1 MSDGIQSSGVPAHIA
16 VVMDGNGRWAQQRG
30 LPRTSGH
37 RAGADAARKVIQA
50 CGDLGVGALTLYSF
64 SSENWKRPAD
74 EVDALMGL
82 CVEYC
87 GREMESLREENIRVR
102 TIGRRS
108 DLPEDV
114 RDALAALEA
123 RTADCTGPTL
133 CLALN
138 YGSRTEITDAVR
150 TLAGAA
156 VRGEID
162 PGAICEADV
171 AGALYAPDLP
181 DPDLFIR
188 TGGSHRLSNFLLWQL
203 SYTELV
209 VTDRLWPDFDG
220 DDLKAAIEEFSTRE
234 RRFGGLSPEVGGAA
248 GSATGSATG
257 SAPKAQ

>member
-1 MSDGIQSSGVPAHIA
+1 MSMDQMKTAVPRHIA

-30 LPRTSGH
+30 LARTAGH
-37 RAGADAARKVIQA
+37 RAGAEAARKIIRA
-50 CGDLGVGALTLYSF
+50 CGKFGVEVLTLYSF

-74 EVDALMGL
+74 EIDALMSL
-82 CVEYC
+82 CIEYC
-87 GREMESLREENIRVR
+87 GGEMDSLREENIRVR

-114 RDALAALEA
+114 QDALAAIEA
-123 RTADCTGPTL
+123 RTAACTGPTL

-150 TLAGAA
+150 ALAGAA

-162 PGAICEADV
+162 PDSISEADV

-188 TGGSHRLSNFLLWQL
+188 TGGSRRLSNFLLWQL
-203 SYTELV
+203 SYTELI
-209 VTDRLWPDFDG
+209 VTETLWPDFDA
-220 DDLKAAIEEFSTRE
+220 DDLASAIEDFSTRD
-234 RRFGGLSPEVGGAA
+234 RRFGGLSSSPA
-248 GSATGSATG
+248 
-257 SAPKAQ
+257 SAPATEPR